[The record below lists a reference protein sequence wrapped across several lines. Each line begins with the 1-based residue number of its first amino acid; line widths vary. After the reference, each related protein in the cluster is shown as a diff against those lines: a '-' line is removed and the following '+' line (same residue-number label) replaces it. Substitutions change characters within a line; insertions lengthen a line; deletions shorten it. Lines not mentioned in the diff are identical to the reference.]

1 MLNISKNK
9 NSSYASGNLPL
20 NLNISPKTVGKP
32 VREPA
37 LNKWKR
43 PSCEISIIGDV
54 VHNRVLS
61 SLPDSDF
68 ARLLPH
74 LQTVTLSSGENIFQP
89 DASGTFVYFPGSA
102 VFSQLNFLED
112 GRTVETAMI
121 GNEGIVGI
129 SVILS
134 SRHNVAPWTQTLLG
148 GNAYRINTAIFKQEF
163 NGCGFLQ
170 TSLLEYLN
178 LYIKQISQRV
188 VCNNHHI
195 IEERFSTWLLMLDD
209 RCGKNKLV
217 LTHEQIAQMLG
228 VHRPSITCIA
238 QDLRNKGIIN
248 YIRGRISILNRKK
261 LEESACECYSVINHK
276 SN

>member
-9 NSSYASGNLPL
+9 NLSYASRNLSL
-20 NLNISPKTVGKP
+20 NLSINPTNVVTQP

-37 LNKWKR
+37 VNKWKR
-43 PSCEISIIGDV
+43 APREATSLGEV
-54 VHNRVLS
+54 VNNQVLS
-61 SLPDSDF
+61 SLPDDDF

-89 DASGTFVYFPGSA
+89 DDGGTFVYFPGTA

-148 GNAYRINTAIFKQEF
+148 GSAYKINTAIFKQEF
-163 NGCGFLQ
+163 SGSGFLQ

-188 VCNNHHI
+188 VCNNHHL
-195 IEERFSTWLLMLDD
+195 IEERFCSWLLMLDD

-217 LTHEQIAQMLG
+217 LTHEQIAQLLG
-228 VHRPSITCIA
+228 VHRPSVTCIA

-248 YIRGRISILNRKK
+248 YIRGRISILNRQK
-261 LEESACECYSVINHK
+261 LEDSACECYSVIN
-276 SN
+276 